1 MGARGPKPDGQQ
13 KPIDLVPAKYPRPL
27 VGMLAPEK
35 TVWNRIV
42 RAFPEGRFRPQHYDL
57 LRAFCEASVEAT
69 RLKKKIRKEGDT
81 VAGFGG
87 VDKANPLFA
96 QVNAARSFMASAS
109 TKLGITNNTA
119 TKSKGEKP
127 DKKSKRE
134 GMLLGGRKDSE

>member
-13 KPIDLVPAKYPRPL
+13 KPIDLVPARYPDPL
-27 VGMLAPEK
+27 PGMLKSEK
-35 TVWNRIV
+35 DIWIRIV
-42 RAFPEGRFRPQHYDL
+42 RAYPEGHFRPQHYDL
-57 LRAFCEASVEAT
+57 LKAYCEASVEAT
-69 RLKKKIRKEGDT
+69 NLKKRIMREGYL

-87 VDKANPLFA
+87 VDKAHPLFA

-127 DKKSKRE
+127 KKSKRE
-134 GMLLGGRKDSE
+134 GLMFENNG

>member
-13 KPIDLVPAKYPRPL
+13 KPVALVPGQYPKPM

-42 RAFPEGRFRPQHYDL
+42 RAFPEGHFRPQHYDL

-87 VDKANPLFA
+87 VKKANPLFPV
-96 QVNAARSFMASAS
+96 VNAARSFMASAS
-109 TKLGITNNTA
+109 TKLGITNNSA
-119 TKSKGEKP
+119 TKSKGDKP
-127 DKKSKRE
+127 EKKSKRE
-134 GMLLGGRKDSE
+134 GLMFENNG